1 MTTHSG
7 KNGLVACPN
16 NHPNAHDSSACD
28 TCGLPIIRFEAQ
40 LDILL
45 RTLAEERHH
54 LGAAPQKLFIGVGE
68 QGCRLVRDFH
78 RSWGAAQGSFAF
90 LMVDSAT
97 DARYASSAAPGD
109 RPAGED
115 AASPLTLYLIPS
127 PEGAQKGYYA
137 LGERLAAGDP
147 KIDDCLRRS
156 GIRSTSGNQSLFLLS
171 ALGGATGSGATPN
184 ILHRAK
190 ANNPQLRSIVTALL
204 PGPDEPDSAHFN
216 AFCSLSQ
223 FIRQDRHTSTD
234 MILLVDQDRLNR
246 VRGVSSSGEEVAREA
261 LLSHMAAMLAG
272 AVQNGDPG
280 EADPAHLAKMSRSMG
295 VRSFV
300 PCLAIGRSLEIF
312 GSLSN
317 ILNSAVSCPLAE
329 MDRSSVLLSFLLVR
343 VPQKLASSLQK
354 ETLRADLNRWNR
366 QNFPHLKGSALQLSH
381 YRGGADRVDV
391 CLLLGGN
398 PMAITANRAKA
409 GFDRFKAVVGK
420 KSWEEEFGASS
431 KSVLEVE
438 KAMKQYDTRLAEIA
452 R

>member
-16 NHPNAHDSSACD
+16 NHLNAHDAAVCD
-28 TCGLPIIRFEAQ
+28 NCGLPIVRFEAH

-45 RTLAEERHH
+45 RTLAEERHQ

-78 RSWGAAQGSFAF
+78 SSWGAAQKAFAF
-90 LMVDSAT
+90 LTIDSAT
-97 DARYASSAAPGD
+97 DARYTIAAPGD
-109 RPAGED
+109 RPASAD
-115 AASPLTLYLIPS
+115 AASPLMQYLIPS

-147 KIDDCLRRS
+147 KIDDWLRRS
-156 GIRSTSGNQSLFLLS
+156 GIRATSGNQSVFLLS
-171 ALGGATGSGATPN
+171 ALGGATGSGASPN
-184 ILHRAK
+184 ILQRAK
-190 ANNPQLRSIVTALL
+190 ASNPQLRSIVVALL

-223 FIRQDRHTSTD
+223 LIRQETGAFTD
-234 MILLVDQDRLNR
+234 MVLLVDQDRLNR
-246 VRGVSSSGEEVAREA
+246 VRGVSCSGEEVAREA
-261 LLSHMAAMLAG
+261 LLSHMAALLAG
-272 AVQNGDPG
+272 ALQNGDSG

-317 ILNSAVSCPLAE
+317 ILNSAVSCPLTE
-329 MDRSSVLLSFLLVR
+329 MDRSSVLLSFLLVQ

-354 ETLRADLNRWNR
+354 ENLRADLNRWNR

-398 PMAITANRAKA
+398 PMAIQAKRAKA

-431 KSVLEVE
+431 KSVLEIE
-438 KAMKQYDTRLAEIA
+438 KVMKQYDTRLAEIA